1 MILARSLLFH
11 SLYVIWAFL
20 MSFAFLPSLILPFWA
35 SRFIGWF
42 WTASVFGLLKATT
55 GVGHRIEGQ
64 ENIPDGPVIFAS
76 KHQSTWETMVFPYL
90 VKDPV
95 TILKREL
102 FLIPFYGWYVKKYG
116 CIGIDRSSG
125 ASALRNLLREARTK
139 VAAGR
144 PLIVYPEGT
153 RAPPGETK
161 RFQIGV
167 AALYQDLNIPVVPVA
182 LNSGHFWPRRRLI
195 RWPGTITLRFLP
207 PIPPGL
213 NRRAFMERLEGDIKT
228 AQAELDAMAIR
239 SLISPAD

>member
-1 MILARSLLFH
+1 
-11 SLYVIWAFL
+11 
-20 MSFAFLPSLILPFWA
+20 
-35 SRFIGWF
+35 
-42 WTASVFGLLKATT
+42 
-55 GVGHRIEGQ
+55 
-64 ENIPDGPVIFAS
+64 
-76 KHQSTWETMVFPYL
+76 MVFPYL

-239 SLISPAD
+239 SLNSPAD